1 MGRADSDGD
10 TAPSETREVKRKR
23 VRAADRDDW
32 RTWLE
37 RHHASEP
44 EIWLVYAKKH
54 TGKPSV
60 RYAEAVEEALCFGWI
75 DTTVNRLDDDHYMQR
90 FTPRTD
96 TRKWSKLNRERF
108 RRLVAEGRMTD
119 AGRAKLPADVPAPPR
134 RLPTGGPVPGF
145 IRRALAAHPV
155 ARRNF
160 AALAPT
166 YRRDY
171 LRWITEAKKPETR
184 ERRLKEAIRRLE
196 SNRKR
201 VHDPSSAG

>member
-1 MGRADSDGD
+1 MESVMR
-10 TAPSETREVKRKR
+10 KRKR
-23 VRAADRDDW
+23 FHAADRDEW
-32 RTWLE
+32 RAWLE

-75 DTTVNRLDDDHYMQR
+75 DTTVNRLDDDHYIQR
-90 FTPRTD
+90 FTPRTG

-108 RRLVAEGRMTD
+108 RRLVKEGRMTD
-119 AGRAKLPADVPAPPR
+119 AGRAKLPSDVRAPPR
-134 RLPTGGPVPGF
+134 RLPTGARVPKF
-145 IRRALAAHPV
+145 IRSALAAHPL
-155 ARRNF
+155 AQRSF

-201 VHDPSSAG
+201 VHDLASAARRGRPG

>member
-1 MGRADSDGD
+1 
-10 TAPSETREVKRKR
+10 VKRKR
-23 VRAADRDDW
+23 FHAADRGEW
-32 RTWLE
+32 RAWLE

-75 DTTVNRLDDDHYMQR
+75 DTTVNRLDDDHYIQR
-90 FTPRTD
+90 FMPRTG

-108 RRLVAEGRMTD
+108 RRLVAEGRMTN

-134 RLPTGGPVPGF
+134 RLPTGAPVPKF
-145 IRRALAAHPV
+145 IRSALAAHPV

-196 SNRKR
+196 SNQRR

>member
-1 MGRADSDGD
+1 MAKALQTLDVRS
-10 TAPSETREVKRKR
+10 RRQWRK
-23 VRAADRDDW
+23 
-32 RTWLE
+32 WLE
-37 RHHASEP
+37 GHHASES

-54 TGKPSV
+54 TGTPSV

-75 DTTVNRLDDDHYMQR
+75 DTTVNRLDADHYVQR
-90 FTPRTD
+90 FTPRTN
-96 TRKWSKLNRERF
+96 TRNWSKLNRERF
-108 RRLVAEGRMTD
+108 RRMVEEGRMTN
-119 AGRAKLPADVPAPPR
+119 AGRAKLPADVPEPR
-134 RLPTGGPVPGF
+134 RRLLAGALTPAF
-145 IRRALAAHPV
+145 IRRALAAHPA

-196 SNRKR
+196 SNRRR
-201 VHDPSSAG
+201 VHDPSSSA

>member
-1 MGRADSDGD
+1 LSRPKRFRARD
-10 TAPSETREVKRKR
+10 REEW
-23 VRAADRDDW
+23 RA
-32 RTWLE
+32 WLE
-37 RHHASEP
+37 RHHATEP

-75 DTTVNRLDDDHYMQR
+75 DTTVNRLDADHYVQR
-90 FTPRTD
+90 FTPRTN
-96 TRKWSKLNRERF
+96 TRNWSKLNRERF
-108 RRLVAEGRMTD
+108 RRMVEEGRMTD
-119 AGRAKLPADVPAPPR
+119 AGRAKLPADVPEPRR
-134 RLPTGGPVPGF
+134 RLPAGAKTPAF
-145 IRRALAAHPV
+145 IRRALDAHPA

-201 VHDPSSAG
+201 VHDPSSFR